1 MTINEMISAIEAC
14 LFASGEPVSL
24 GKIAQAVEADEKTVA
39 GAIKMLSDRFVD
51 SGSAI
56 ELIQLDDMYQLCTK
70 KQYAPYVKN
79 LLEIKRNTPLSQ
91 SALETLAIVAYNQPV
106 TKAYIE
112 QVRGV
117 DCSWAVGTLCDKQ
130 LIEPKGRLDAPG
142 KPILYG
148 TTTEFL
154 RVFGMT
160 SLEDLPHSDSP
171 LSVKKEDG
179 EQTTILQ
186 ENEQNASE

>member
-1 MTINEMISAIEAC
+1 MTINEIISAVEAC

-24 GKIAQAVEADEKTVA
+24 SKIAQALDADAKTVS
-39 GAIKMLSDRFVD
+39 GALTMLADRLVD

-106 TKAYIE
+106 TKSFVD

-117 DCSWAVGTLCDKQ
+117 DSYYSVSSLCEKG
-130 LIEPKGRLDAPG
+130 LIEEADRLNIPGR
-142 KPILYG
+142 PITYV
-148 TTTEFL
+148 TTPHFL
-154 RVFGMT
+154 RCFSMT
-160 SLEDLPHSDSP
+160 SLKDLVP
-171 LSVKKEDG
+171 
-179 EQTTILQ
+179 
-186 ENEQNASE
+186 ASEIVTGFEEENDLTESEEE